1 VVPGFE
7 AAAGVFREAGIPFWL
22 AVTLTQC
29 AEWLAGQGRAGEGSP
44 LLDEAGVI
52 FARLKATPWLDRVER
67 IAGSQVTSK
76 TGS

>member
-1 VVPGFE
+1 
-7 AAAGVFREAGIPFWL
+7 
-22 AVTLTQC
+22 LTQS
-29 AEWLAGQGRAGEGSP
+29 AEWLAGQGRAVEGRP